1 MLSTKNTNIL
11 RDNKTKH
18 NKHTDRKL
26 CARKILYF
34 CALQQ
39 LQECMCL
46 RKKKMMVSL
55 NYNTVK

>member
-11 RDNKTKH
+11 RDNKT
-18 NKHTDRKL
+18 HTHTERKL

-46 RKKKMMVSL
+46 WKKKMMVSL